1 MRYEEIIGRFNVVR
15 NNNDKC
21 MCRCPAHNDR
31 IASLS
36 ITYNRADKK
45 TLMKCGAGCETNDVL
60 ECVGLSI
67 SDLFDETLEEKEK
80 FNYKDGFKSYNDIIR
95 YLKENPIGTDE
106 ISNIYKFKD
115 ENGKIVYLKIR
126 TKEKKFLHV
135 RLIENN
141 LVWGLKG
148 GEYYETF
155 EGSNIFSS
163 NIKNTKKILCK
174 EQNKVLYNLDYV
186 IKGIREDKTIY
197 IVEGE
202 KDADNLI
209 KNDLI
214 ATTTSTGGG
223 AGKDKWNDG
232 YSQYFKGAKVVI
244 LPDNDKSG
252 IEFAKQVEESILNYC
267 YRVKTLII
275 SDKEKG
281 DISDWFEEGNH
292 VAQLFEKLKEVSP
305 KYAKWYNVSKNGKVT
320 LNRNRLTPVSYTHL
334 TLPTS

>member
-1 MRYEEIIGRFNVVR
+1 MRYEQIIQRFTVVR
-15 NNNDKC
+15 NSNDKC

-115 ENGKIVYLKIR
+115 ENGKIVYLKLR

-135 RLIENN
+135 RLIEDK

-163 NIKNTKKILCK
+163 NMKNTKKIICK
-174 EQNKVLYNLDYV
+174 EQNKILYNLDYV

-252 IEFAKQVEESILNYC
+252 IEFAKQVEKSILNYC

-275 SDKEKG
+275 SEKEKG

-292 VAQLFEKLKEVSP
+292 VA
-305 KYAKWYNVSKNGKVT
+305 
-320 LNRNRLTPVSYTHL
+320 
-334 TLPTS
+334 